1 MANLQQ
7 AATSTTLTFTN
18 RERLAVLITTT
29 LGVIG
34 VGWSA
39 VGLVR
44 DGISARELVGF
55 IGQTLI
61 YLALLIGILQR
72 RGWAVTLVRFFAF
85 CTVAQIIV
93 SPNYPTTARFL
104 TTLVFLAC
112 VVTLLW
118 SLKGFRT
125 VRGT

>member
-7 AATSTTLTFTN
+7 AATSTTLAFTN
-18 RERLAVLITTT
+18 RERIAVLITAI

-34 VGWSA
+34 AGWGA
-39 VGLVR
+39 VGLAR
-44 DGISARELVGF
+44 DGISALGLVVF

-125 VRGT
+125 VRRT